1 MLALEGGERNCLDSR
16 ELEKPLPP
24 LYLELLDVT
33 EEHSE
38 LVLLLL
44 EVILD
49 REGGLYGESRCSD
62 AGGELVLEPVAGGLF
77 TFFGRFFDA
86 F

>member
-1 MLALEGGERNCLDSR
+1 MLSIA
-16 ELEKPLPP
+16 
-24 LYLELLDVT
+24 YLELLDVT
-33 EEHSE
+33 EEHRE

-49 REGGLYGESRCSD
+49 NDGGLYGESRCKE
-62 AGGELVLEPVAGGLF
+62 AGGELVLDPVAGGLLA
-77 TFFGRFFDA
+77 FFGLFFEL